1 MGSNYRVL
9 HSLLSLSKLSL
20 LGYAGTAWL
29 LYLVGLVVYRVY
41 LSPLA
46 RFPGRKIAAAT
57 WWYEFYWDVI
67 RPGEYCWEVKRMH
80 EEFGPI
86 IRISPHEIHINDPT
100 YWETLY
106 KQPNDKWEWG
116 IRAIGLPESTVGTVK
131 HDLHKRRRAALSP
144 FFSRRSVERVGHVIY
159 ENIANLV
166 SRLDDARMAR
176 SNAIAIGSSSRTE
189 DEDLDDAAAEVLGIV
204 NMSALWHCLAVDIV
218 TEYAFAQSYGLVK
231 NKRKGGAWVAMLKAV
246 LENSNFIKH
255 FPVFLKIRDGM
266 AKLPDWAMQRMG
278 DGVQNAFALQ
288 KDMRVQIGAIQRGET
303 SDLTYKA
310 HPTIFHSIL
319 ESESIPPEEKRLDR
333 LWQDGQ
339 SVIVGGSE
347 TVAKVLTHTTFH
359 LLDKPAVLA
368 RLRSELEEGGYMT
381 AEMKRKGENPRWQ
394 DLERCAYLQAVVAEG
409 LRVSLPAVQRMNRVL
424 PTKPRLYT
432 DPQTQ
437 NEWHIPPNTPV
448 SMSAHLLHFDE
459 RVFPRPHEFLPE
471 RWLDDPTLEPTLPG
485 VRSKTK
491 DVSGKEGGGHGSG
504 ITDRG
509 GKIDRELGKYIASFG
524 YGTRICVGMKYVL
537 DFRHGLRIYSL
548 SFFLLAPPSTA
559 QIIFLLSFSPI
570 PSGSLPSSPSR

>member
-1 MGSNYRVL
+1 
-9 HSLLSLSKLSL
+9 
-20 LGYAGTAWL
+20 
-29 LYLVGLVVYRVY
+29 
-41 LSPLA
+41 
-46 RFPGRKIAAAT
+46 
-57 WWYEFYWDVI
+57 
-67 RPGEYCWEVKRMH
+67 
-80 EEFGPI
+80 
-86 IRISPHEIHINDPT
+86 
-100 YWETLY
+100 
-106 KQPNDKWEWG
+106 
-116 IRAIGLPESTVGTVK
+116 
-131 HDLHKRRRAALSP
+131 
-144 FFSRRSVERVGHVIY
+144 
-159 ENIANLV
+159 
-166 SRLDDARMAR
+166 
-176 SNAIAIGSSSRTE
+176 
-189 DEDLDDAAAEVLGIV
+189 
-204 NMSALWHCLAVDIV
+204 MSALWHCLAVDIV

-231 NKRKGGAWVAMLKAV
+231 EKRKGGAWVAMLKVV

-255 FPVFLKIRDGM
+255 FPIFLKIRDGM

-368 RLRSELEEGGYMT
+368 RLRNELEEGGYMT

-471 RWLDDPTLEPTLPG
+471 RWLDDPTLKPTLPG

-491 DVSGKEGGGHGSG
+491 DVSEKEGGGHGSG
-504 ITDRG
+504 ITDGG

-524 YGTRICVGMKYVL
+524 YGTRICVGMNLAYAEMYTAIAL
-537 DFRHGLRIYSL
+537 LFGPHTSHGLQLQLYRTTHEDVKFSHD
-548 SFFLLAPPSTA
+548 FVVGAPRLGTR
-559 QIIFLLSFSPI
+559 
-570 PSGSLPSSPSR
+570 GVRVVVG